1 MKSGLF
7 VLSLSVLILVGCE
20 RKPAKDDTPA
30 PQTIDQTANLS
41 APVVDMQALEIK
53 KIIGPEQQL
62 ARGLSAVTLHLS
74 AKPKK
79 CRSNC
84 SNYDVSW
91 FFFTNAPALNSATL
105 SGLFSPEA
113 LSTNGSLSS
122 AEKVLQLFAQ
132 QGAFFISEAAEY
144 KQRWS
149 TDLKLVHELGKA
161 GIHVLRVDDA
171 RYTGGAHG
179 SFQTQF
185 INWDAKQA
193 KVLSLS
199 DIILPEQEQPFWSE
213 VEQQYEDWLRGLENP
228 ESIIENWPFQRTNNV
243 ALLAKHLRVQY
254 QAYDLGPYSEGMPAF
269 DIPYDRLASS
279 IQPQFVND

>member
-7 VLSLSVLILVGCE
+7 VLSLSVLMMVGCE
-20 RKPAKDDTPA
+20 RKPANEDIQTPQA
-30 PQTIDQTANLS
+30 IDQTANLS
-41 APVVDMQALEIK
+41 APVVDMQTLEVK
-53 KIIGPEQQL
+53 KTIGPEQQL
-62 ARGLSAVTLHLS
+62 GSGLSAVTLRLS

-79 CRSNC
+79 CRTNC
-84 SNYDVSW
+84 SNYEVTW
-91 FFFTNAPALNSATL
+91 LFFTNAPALNNATL
-105 SGLFSPEA
+105 SGLFSTAE
-113 LSTNGSLSS
+113 LSAGKGFSS

-132 QGAFFISEAAEY
+132 QGAFFISEAMEY
-144 KQRWS
+144 QQRWS

-161 GIHVLRVDDA
+161 GVHVLRIDDA

-185 INWDAKQA
+185 INWDATQA

-228 ESIIENWPFQRTNNV
+228 ESIMEGWPFERTNNV

-254 QAYDLGPYSEGMPAF
+254 QAYDLGPYSEGMPVF
-269 DIPYDRLASS
+269 EIPYGRLALS

>member
-20 RKPAKDDTPA
+20 RKPAKDDAPA
-30 PQTIDQTANLS
+30 PQTIDQTASLS
-41 APVVDMQALEIK
+41 SPVVDMQTLEIK
-53 KIIGPEQQL
+53 KTIGPEQQL
-62 ARGLSAVTLHLS
+62 ASGLSAITLRLS
-74 AKPKK
+74 AKSKK
-79 CRSNC
+79 CRSSC
-84 SNYDVSW
+84 SHYDVSW
-91 FFFTNAPALNSATL
+91 LFFTNAPALNSATL
-105 SGLFSPEA
+105 SGLFSSDEIA
-113 LSTNGSLSS
+113 TNGGFSS
-122 AEKVLQLFAQ
+122 AERVLQLFAQ
-132 QGAFFISEAAEY
+132 QAAFFISEATEY
-144 KQRWS
+144 QQQWS

-161 GIHVLRVDDA
+161 GIHVLRIDDA

-213 VEQQYEDWLRGLENP
+213 VEQQYEDWLRSLESP
-228 ESIIENWPFQRTNNV
+228 ESIMEGWPFQRTNNV

-269 DIPYDRLASS
+269 EIPYDRLASS
-279 IQPQFVND
+279 IQPQLLKD